1 MTQFLYKKFKDSMTI
16 LKIPTPLR
24 YYTDGQAEVTVNGP
38 DVATAMRSLV
48 EQYPTLEQH
57 LYNGHGDLRNFVNL
71 FLGENNIKD
80 LQGLETPLNEG
91 DTLRLIPSIAGG
103 SNGSNDF
110 PGTARRGRCSR
121 SLRRHTC
128 SPD

>member
-1 MTQFLYKKFKDSMTI
+1 MTT

-24 YYTDGQAEVTVNGP
+24 YYTDGQAEVNVNGP
-38 DVATAMRSLV
+38 DVATAMRNLV

-71 FLGENNIKD
+71 FLGENNVKD

-103 SNGSNDF
+103 SSSNDF
-110 PGTARRGRCSR
+110 SR
-121 SLRRHTC
+121 SFGRYKC

>member
-1 MTQFLYKKFKDSMTI
+1 MTT

-38 DVATAMRSLV
+38 DVATAMRNLV

-71 FLGENNIKD
+71 FLGENNVKD

-103 SNGSNDF
+103 SSSNDF
-110 PGTARRGRCSR
+110 SCSFGRYK
-121 SLRRHTC
+121 C